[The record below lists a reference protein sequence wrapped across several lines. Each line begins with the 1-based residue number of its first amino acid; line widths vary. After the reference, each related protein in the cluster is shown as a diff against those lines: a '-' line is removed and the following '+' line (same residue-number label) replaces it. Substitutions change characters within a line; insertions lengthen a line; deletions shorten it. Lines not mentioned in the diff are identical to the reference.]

1 MLTTLLRPTAGTAT
15 VAGADLLADPVE
27 VRRRIGYV
35 AQAIGATAAAPTRTP
50 RWARRSPCRPSF
62 TGCRRREIAERTSRL
77 ARQLDLG
84 GLDDR
89 LVKTLSGGQRRRLEI
104 ALGLVHS
111 PRLVFLDEP
120 TTGLDPQSRS
130 NLWDHI
136 RKLRED
142 LGTTIFLTTH
152 YLDEADALCDRI
164 LVIDHGKI
172 VAEGSPDEL
181 KRRISGD
188 SITLSVNGGPDAAK
202 GVLGKHDGVRGV
214 TVSGQSLRLTVDH
227 GEEAL
232 PGMLRELDAAGLT
245 LQSIQLARPTLDDVF
260 LTLTGRSLREDAPE
274 LARPGPRPGGL
285 RSAAR
290 DLPNNSRPRS
300 ADMSF
305 APRHHADLPAADQA
319 VAAQPGLGHH
329 RPDPADPLPRVLRA
343 AAVQGGR
350 GGRGRLPPGNSYS
363 FFVPGLLIQLGLFG
377 AAFVGFTIIAD
388 WRYGVIE
395 RLRVTPVSRLAI
407 LAGRVLRDVVT
418 LLVQGIVLVLA
429 GVAFGMRAPLGG
441 DAGQPRVHRG
451 SWRSACPPCPT
462 PSAC

>member
-1 MLTTLLRPTAGTAT
+1 

-35 AQAIGATAAAPTRTP
+35 AQAIGATGGGSDPNATVGEEITLQAQLYRVPP
-50 RWARRSPCRPSF
+50 
-62 TGCRRREIAERTSRL
+62 GEIAERTSRL

-89 LVKTLSGGQRRRLEI
+89 LVKTLSGGQRRRLDI
-104 ALGLVHS
+104 SLGLVHS

-136 RKLRED
+136 RKLRAE

-164 LVIDHGKI
+164 LVIDYGKI

-188 SITLSVNGGPDAAK
+188 VITLSVNGGPDAAK
-202 GVLGKHDGVRGV
+202 GVLGTHDGVRDV
-214 TVSGQSLRLTVDH
+214 TVSERSLRLTVDH

-260 LTLTGRSLREDAPE
+260 LTVTGRSLREDAPQ
-274 LARPGPRPGGL
+274 
-285 RSAAR
+285 AA
-290 DLPNNSRPRS
+290 P
-300 ADMSF
+300 
-305 APRHHADLPAADQA
+305 
-319 VAAQPGLGHH
+319 
-329 RPDPADPLPRVLRA
+329 PDRV
-343 AAVQGGR
+343 
-350 GGRGRLPPGNSYS
+350 P
-363 FFVPGLLIQLGLFG
+363 
-377 AAFVGFTIIAD
+377 VG
-388 WRYGVIE
+388 
-395 RLRVTPVSRLAI
+395 
-407 LAGRVLRDVVT
+407 
-418 LLVQGIVLVLA
+418 
-429 GVAFGMRAPLGG
+429 
-441 DAGQPRVHRG
+441 
-451 SWRSACPPCPT
+451 
-462 PSAC
+462 